1 MEDAFFDVV
10 TDLLKESMVG
20 IQAETRK
27 MFPKPYRMQKQTKQD
42 RIAEYLTMPEEQKAY
57 LRSRPELNFGK
68 EEMEIQDMILRERKY
83 E

>member
-42 RIAEYLTMPEEQKAY
+42 RIAEYLTMPEEKKTF
-57 LRSRPELNFGK
+57 LRQEFPDTFGK
-68 EEMEIQDMILRERKY
+68 EEMEIQDMILKEKY
-83 E
+83 NG